1 VVGLGTGTMA
11 AFGRVGDYLRF
22 YEINPQVQAV
32 ATSWFHYLPKCL
44 GKVEVAPGDARLTLE
59 REPPQHFDL
68 LVLDAFSSDAIPVHL
83 LTKEAFDVY
92 GRHLNTNGIIAVHIS
107 NHYLDLEPVVVNL
120 ARQFD
125 YKLASI
131 DCEENDEEW
140 WLYGSTWILLS
151 HSEQVLNRPAIRNA
165 AGIVKAHSD
174 RVPLWTD
181 DFASLFQI
189 LR

>member
-1 VVGLGTGTMA
+1 MA
-11 AFGRVGDYLRF
+11 AFGRAGDYLRF
-22 YEINPQVQAV
+22 YEINPQVKDV
-32 ATSWFHYLPKCL
+32 ATSWFSYLPKCL
-44 GKVEVAPGDARLTLE
+44 GNVEVAPGDARLTLE

-83 LTKEAFDVY
+83 LTREAFETY
-92 GRHLNTNGIIAVHIS
+92 ERHLNTNAIIAVHIS
-107 NHYLDLEPVVVNL
+107 NHYLNLEPVVVNL
-120 ARQFD
+120 ARHFG

-131 DCEENDEEW
+131 DFEENDEEW

-151 HSEQVLNRPAIRNA
+151 RSDEIINRPDIRNA
-165 AGIVKAHSD
+165 ASIVNTNAVK
-174 RVPLWTD
+174 VPLWTD

>member
-11 AFGRVGDYLRF
+11 AFGRAGDYLRF

-32 ATSWFHYLPKCL
+32 ANAWFSYLPKCL
-44 GKVEVAPGDARLTLE
+44 GKVEVAPGDARLSLE
-59 REPPQHFDL
+59 QEPPQHFDL

-83 LTKEAFDVY
+83 LTREAFEVY
-92 GRHLNTNGIIAVHIS
+92 ARHLNTNGIIAVHIS

-120 ARQFD
+120 ARHFG

-131 DCEENDEEW
+131 DYEESDEEW
-140 WLYGSTWILLS
+140 WLYGSTWALLS
-151 HSEQVLNRPAIRNA
+151 HNERVMNSPAIRNA
-165 AGIVKAHSD
+165 VSSVATNSVRI
-174 RVPLWTD
+174 PLWTD